1 MQTLAEVTQVFL
13 NMYENKTYLEINRY
27 YDGSSSSL
35 DAHKK
40 VVVAQD
46 VQPGTPTQND
56 MQLHAASSD
65 EYFYSIG
72 KEERF
77 NVILLDGVHTFEQ
90 TYRDLQNAL
99 LCLEDGGVIIIDD
112 IMPNS
117 YLASLPDI
125 NLVARIRKQSQSED
139 QSWMGDVYKLAFLI
153 EGYFQQFSFAA
164 VRETGRQ
171 LVMWRAPRRAASM
184 RPMRLEHICRLGYAD
199 ALDRQGD
206 LNTTSLG
213 EIIAAVRAGQPVGAS
228 HTEGTPSKQMSAL
241 PVDHLRARRAP
252 WAADLIGF
260 EGRKLIAGEV
270 PLTLPEMRCVNAE
283 ILSQDALASYT
294 KLNANR
300 EKLVPSISAYALE
313 DVILLPHGALLVDG
327 NFVEEPLSR
336 IPQDDFM
343 KEVSAY
349 YNALDERGRGDESVS
364 TMRTPLIVI
373 EQPGMFNYGHVLVE
387 MLPKLIPF
395 LSDLRSGNVKI
406 ALQSKYVNYTH
417 ILGLFNFLGIKQKSI
432 VWFDIS
438 GDSEWDF
445 VRVPRLIYVSPIS
458 RHLHPSYKAPW
469 GIETLSRITSGI
481 KPKVQRRIFISRKDA
496 YNRFLVNED
505 QIFSIFEKLGYERLC
520 TGAMPFEEQVALFK
534 GATHIAGVYG
544 ASLTNVVFC
553 GPGAKM
559 LMLCPSNSIDPFYWE
574 LASERGVSYVHVAG
588 RPVEGQEGERN
599 CDFHV
604 DEKDLR
610 SIIGEFDADVDH

>member
-199 ALDRQGD
+199 ALARLIHRAVVCGVFWADGARDRASVLTRVD
-206 LNTTSLG
+206 LD
-213 EIIAAVRAGQPVGAS
+213 R
-228 HTEGTPSKQMSAL
+228 
-241 PVDHLRARRAP
+241 
-252 WAADLIGF
+252 
-260 EGRKLIAGEV
+260 
-270 PLTLPEMRCVNAE
+270 
-283 ILSQDALASYT
+283 
-294 KLNANR
+294 
-300 EKLVPSISAYALE
+300 
-313 DVILLPHGALLVDG
+313 
-327 NFVEEPLSR
+327 
-336 IPQDDFM
+336 
-343 KEVSAY
+343 
-349 YNALDERGRGDESVS
+349 SVS
-364 TMRTPLIVI
+364 T
-373 EQPGMFNYGHVLVE
+373 GG
-387 MLPKLIPF
+387 
-395 LSDLRSGNVKI
+395 
-406 ALQSKYVNYTH
+406 
-417 ILGLFNFLGIKQKSI
+417 
-432 VWFDIS
+432 
-438 GDSEWDF
+438 
-445 VRVPRLIYVSPIS
+445 
-458 RHLHPSYKAPW
+458 
-469 GIETLSRITSGI
+469 
-481 KPKVQRRIFISRKDA
+481 
-496 YNRFLVNED
+496 
-505 QIFSIFEKLGYERLC
+505 
-520 TGAMPFEEQVALFK
+520 TGAGLW
-534 GATHIAGVYG
+534 GHH
-544 ASLTNVVFC
+544 
-553 GPGAKM
+553 GP
-559 LMLCPSNSIDPFYWE
+559 L
-574 LASERGVSYVHVAG
+574 V
-588 RPVEGQEGERN
+588 
-599 CDFHV
+599 
-604 DEKDLR
+604 
-610 SIIGEFDADVDH
+610 